1 VFADRD
7 SLPYIVATVRETL
20 RWRTL
25 SPVAVPHLLTEDD
38 WYEGY
43 YIPKGTICIANA
55 WAMNRDPRI
64 YGEDIDEFRPE
75 RFLDEAGALKPLHPD
90 TQQEGHAS
98 YGFGRRICVG
108 RHVSN
113 NSMYIDIASM
123 LWATWIEN
131 APGAPMPD
139 NVSMLDDGLV
149 VYVPTFL
156 LLGFDS
162 HILIPFTAVLF
173 PSLARSPLV
182 SLKCPTSSLGPR
194 S

>member
-75 RFLDEAGALKPLHPD
+75 RFLAADGSLKPLHPD

-113 NSMYIDIASM
+113 NSMYIDIANM

-149 VYVPTFL
+149 VYAPL
-156 LLGFDS
+156 
-162 HILIPFTAVLF
+162 
-173 PSLARSPLV
+173 SLCAHTLY
-182 SLKCPTSSLGPR
+182 
-194 S
+194 